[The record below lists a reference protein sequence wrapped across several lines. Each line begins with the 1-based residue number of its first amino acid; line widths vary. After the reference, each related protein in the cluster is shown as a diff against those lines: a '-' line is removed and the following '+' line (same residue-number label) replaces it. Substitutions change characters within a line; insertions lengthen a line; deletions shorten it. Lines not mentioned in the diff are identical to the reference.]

1 MSVPG
6 SNLLLEALD
15 VIASQ
20 PVQYLQFTG
29 NTTTGAGR
37 EIPSFAAEVPVLI
50 GSVQAVPR
58 NRYQFLGLDLEK
70 DYVTWFVP
78 QNVVGVERDSAGD
91 RIKYA
96 GKLWQLQSTNSWFA
110 QDGWLSITCVAIG
123 PDNA

>member
-20 PVQYLQFTG
+20 PVQYLRFLS

-37 EIPSFAAEVPVLI
+37 NVPSFAPAVPVNI
-50 GSVQAVPR
+50 GSVQAVPL

-110 QDGWLSITCVAIG
+110 QDGWLSIVCVGIG
-123 PDNA
+123 NDA